1 MHRMIEICKKYQ
13 VKIISDEIHMDIRI
27 KDAKHHPL
35 MKYYDEY
42 KEIFTASS
50 SSKTL
55 NTPGLIGSYVIIPDE
70 EIFLIQ
76 QVYLVCM
83 PL

>member
-1 MHRMIEICKKYQ
+1 
-13 VKIISDEIHMDIRI
+13 MDIRI

-70 EIFLIQ
+70 KNQ
-76 QVYLVCM
+76 R
-83 PL
+83 